1 MATSMRKLLQT
12 SPIIAAVRDEHG
24 LTAALTCPQRFLFL
38 LSTDIGSVGEQVR
51 KAREHGKEIFVH
63 FDLVQGLGRDSQALR
78 WLAETARPSGVITTR
93 AVMVSQARSLG
104 LATVL
109 RTFLVDS
116 QSAHAT
122 LEQVGKVSPD
132 LLEVMPGIAPE
143 GIRLLASQVSCPVIG
158 GGLVRTM
165 AQVRA
170 ALAAGAAG
178 ISTSAESL
186 WRQDLT
192 R

>member
-1 MATSMRKLLQT
+1 MRRRLQS

-24 LTAALTCPQRFLFL
+24 LDTALTCPQAFLFL
-38 LSTDIGSVGEQVR
+38 LSTDIGSVGEQVGR
-51 KAREHGKEIFVH
+51 ARERGKEIFVH
-63 FDLVQGLGRDSQALR
+63 FDLVQGLGRDPQALR
-78 WLAETARPSGVITTR
+78 WLAETARPTGIITTR
-93 AVMVSQARSLG
+93 AAMVPQARSLG
-104 LATVL
+104 LTTVL

-143 GIRLLASQVSCPVIG
+143 GIRLLASRVSCPVIG
-158 GGLVRTM
+158 GGLVRTIP
-165 AQVRA
+165 QVKA

-178 ISTSAESL
+178 ISTSTESL
-186 WRQDLT
+186 WT
-192 R
+192 HTFTG